1 MLFIIAIIL
10 AAIFIL
16 KWYYERYQLF
26 TTFSTIGIRGPEP
39 NIWLGNLQFGNRDYV
54 YQQIDSW
61 FGRYGDC
68 FGYYRGN
75 RPILMIQNME
85 LIQEVFQKRFHQ
97 FPNRL
102 HLNMD
107 LKPFNS
113 SVIALRGKSWRHIRR
128 LITPPFTAHRISQPS
143 VIKTIS
149 MSSQKVFNAL
159 DECKQSKIIVD
170 FCDDNI
176 DGSRRFTINAS
187 TLSKSYT
194 IDVISKIAF
203 GLNDTDAFETDSK
216 LMEMAEEFMAN
227 CDGPI
232 NWLMYMFPFLG
243 RPIELINNYL
253 TSGRMIDML
262 SRHLKKIIKE
272 YQLASL
278 NDDDQHNED
287 VKQNVIDYFLYQKKV
302 SNLTENEVIGNL
314 LVILLAGYE
323 TTACCLSFTL
333 FNLAKNPQIQD
344 RLRNKLR
351 SLYDNENDQMDNLE
365 EIKCEYL
372 DRCIYESLRL
382 YPPVIDYVIREISDD
397 LDEVKLSNGLKIPKH
412 VAIQVPVWYM
422 HHESTI
428 WPDPYVF
435 NPERENLP
443 IPGSSI
449 RNSAFFAFGI
459 GQRSCIG
466 NNLAMSEIRHLITK
480 LILRYKIEL
489 ITDPRSPYILNYR
502 YDQNRLLEIECNA
515 ELIKPKKDIYLH
527 LVQL

>member
-1 MLFIIAIIL
+1 MFLS
-10 AAIFIL
+10 
-16 KWYYERYQLF
+16 Q
-26 TTFSTIGIRGPEP
+26 
-39 NIWLGNLQFGNRDYV
+39 
-54 YQQIDSW
+54 
-61 FGRYGDC
+61 DC
-68 FGYYRGN
+68 Y
-75 RPILMIQNME
+75 PT
-85 LIQEVFQKRFHQ
+85 
-97 FPNRL
+97 
-102 HLNMD
+102 
-107 LKPFNS
+107 
-113 SVIALRGKSWRHIRR
+113 GKSWRHIRR

-149 MSSQKVFNAL
+149 MSSQKVFDAL

-272 YQLASL
+272 YQLESL
-278 NDDDQHNED
+278 NDDDDQHNED

-302 SNLTENEVIGNL
+302 SNLTENEAIGNL

-344 RLRNKLR
+344 RLRDKLR
-351 SLYDNENDQMDNLE
+351 SLYNNENDQMDNLE

-412 VAIQVPVWYM
+412 VAIQ
-422 HHESTI
+422 
-428 WPDPYVF
+428 F
-435 NPERENLP
+435 Q
-443 IPGSSI
+443 
-449 RNSAFFAFGI
+449 FGI
-459 GQRSCIG
+459 CIMNPLFG
-466 NNLAMSEIRHLITK
+466 RIHMHLIPIEK
-480 LILRYKIEL
+480 IYQFRVHRLGILHF
-489 ITDPRSPYILNYR
+489 
-502 YDQNRLLEIECNA
+502 LLSVLDNEVVLETI
-515 ELIKPKKDIYLH
+515 
-527 LVQL
+527 